1 MKLTL
6 ICYCKYTTCQKA
18 KTYLDVRDTAYE
30 LRDIKLNNPTREE
43 LKAWLAISGLP
54 SIKPPASNI

>member
-1 MKLTL
+1 MKL
-6 ICYCKYTTCQKA
+6 IPVCYCKYTTCPKA
-18 KTYLDVRDTAYE
+18 KSYLDIRDTAYE

-54 SIKPPASNI
+54 SIKVERF